1 MMEFINGTFPYLFR
15 NIFILIQRERKLI
28 TAHLVRVCEFELPAV
43 PGPGDE
49 LLAGLVREE
58 LQQELPQLDGA
69 GALVARQQ
77 GGGDHGLP
85 PHRLENGKYQ

>member
-1 MMEFINGTFPYLFR
+1 MAHSLICCA
-15 NIFILIQRERKLI
+15 NIFWFWDKGGTVGIETDPNLI
-28 TAHLVRVCEFELPAV
+28 RVCEFELPAV

-69 GALVARQQ
+69 GALVTSQQ
-77 GGGDHGLP
+77 GGGDHGLAS
-85 PHRLENGKYQ
+85 HRL

>member
-1 MMEFINGTFPYLFR
+1 MAHSLICCANK
-15 NIFILIQRERKLI
+15 FILIQRGTKLI
-28 TAHLVRVCEFELPAV
+28 NAHLVRVCEFELPAV

-49 LLAGLVREE
+49 LLAGLVCEE

-85 PHRLENGKYQ
+85 SHRLENAEYINEC